1 MRYLK
6 IAVLGLCAVIGMTS
20 CKQKAQG
27 QMEAVTYPLLK
38 VFPEDRSLSVSYS
51 AVIEGKQDVEVR
63 PQVSGFVTDVL
74 VKEGAKVKKGQ
85 TLFVIDTI
93 PYAPSWLQPSS
104 PWKEARTCM
113 PTR

>member
-51 AVIEGKQDVEVR
+51 TPGFRIRYGCPGK
-63 PQVSGFVTDVL
+63 G
-74 VKEGAKVKKGQ
+74 GGQ
-85 TLFVIDTI
+85 G
-93 PYAPSWLQPSS
+93 
-104 PWKEARTCM
+104 
-113 PTR
+113 

>member
-6 IAVLGLCAVIGMTS
+6 IAVLGLCAVIGITS

-51 AVIEGKQDVEVR
+51 QSA
-63 PQVSGFVTDVL
+63 
-74 VKEGAKVKKGQ
+74 
-85 TLFVIDTI
+85 TLL
-93 PYAPSWLQPSS
+93 S
-104 PWKEARTCM
+104 
-113 PTR
+113 